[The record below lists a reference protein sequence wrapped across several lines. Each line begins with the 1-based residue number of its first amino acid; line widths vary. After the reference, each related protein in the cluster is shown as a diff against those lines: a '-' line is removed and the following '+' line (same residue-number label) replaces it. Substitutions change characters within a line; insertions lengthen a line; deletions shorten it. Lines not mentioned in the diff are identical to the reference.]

1 MMRLRPPFLRATLGV
16 KLALVLLG
24 IVIGALGVVYLMVV
38 PRLDSRIADS
48 RIRSLEQAT
57 PSIVAEFWE
66 TNIFQLQE
74 RVEFAAASL
83 DARVVVFRRLGDE
96 GLTSFVDSRQVRG
109 SDIADD
115 PVALEAARTW
125 TRQTGRVER
134 DGVEY
139 AEVATPLGM
148 ELVVLVSAPLD
159 DALAGVQLVKR
170 SLVVAGLVALLA
182 AAVAAYLAA
191 YGLTRRIR
199 RLETAARR
207 IAAGDFA
214 VPIDAGG
221 EDEVAELAREF
232 DAMRE
237 RLADLDRVRSE
248 FIANA
253 SHELRTPLF
262 SLGGFLELIADEEM
276 DEETRQEFLQ
286 ETRAQVQR
294 LTRLATDLL
303 DLSRLDA
310 GQLVVERG
318 EVDLALAARNL
329 LDEFRVVADA
339 TGHPLSLTAPLAA
352 AATGDHERIVQ
363 IGRALVENALRHT
376 PPGTSVEVSAVQG
389 DGEAS
394 LVVRDTGP
402 GIPPEDQGRVF
413 QRFYRAGGGKASG
426 SGLGL
431 AIAAELAAKMG
442 GSLTLVARP
451 EETVFTL
458 TLPTGEAAAFPR
470 ENDTPSRE
478 LASAPPAPPR

>member
-1 MMRLRPPFLRATLGV
+1 MPRRPSFLRLTLGV

-24 IVIGALGVVYLMVV
+24 VVTGALAVVYLMVV

-48 RIRSLEQAT
+48 RIKSLQQAA
-57 PSIVAEFWE
+57 PPFLDRFRDASEY
-66 TNIFQLQE
+66 QLPD
-74 RVEFAAASL
+74 RVTLAAASL
-83 DARVVVFRRLGDE
+83 DARVVVFQHLGGE
-96 GLTSFVDSRQVRG
+96 TIVSAVDSRQVSG
-109 SDIADD
+109 SDIVADT
-115 PVALEAARTW
+115 VAREAASTGA
-125 TRQTGRVER
+125 RQTGRVER

-139 AEVATPLGM
+139 AEVATPLG
-148 ELVVLVSAPLD
+148 EDRIVLFSAPLD
-159 DALAGVQLVKR
+159 DALSDVQLVKR

-182 AAVAAYLAA
+182 AAVAAYVAA

-214 VPIDAGG
+214 VPIDTGG

-232 DAMRE
+232 DTMRE

-262 SLGGFLELIADEEM
+262 SLSGFLELIADEEM
-276 DEETRQEFLQ
+276 DEETRQEFLR

-303 DLSRLDA
+303 GLSRLDA

-318 EVDLALAARNL
+318 DVDLALAARNL
-329 LDEFRVVADA
+329 LDEFRLVAD
-339 TGHPLSLTAPLAA
+339 TSGHPLSLTSPVAVP
-352 AATGDHERIVQ
+352 ATGDHERIVQ

-376 PPGTSVEVSAVQG
+376 PPGTPVELSAVG
-389 DGEAS
+389 NGETAS
-394 LVVRDTGP
+394 LLVRDAGP
-402 GIPPEDQGRVF
+402 GIPPEDKGRVF

-442 GSLTLVARP
+442 GSLTVASQP
-451 EETVFTL
+451 GETTFTL
-458 TLPTGEAAAFPR
+458 TLPAGEATAFPR
-470 ENDTPSRE
+470 GNGAPARE
-478 LASAPPAPPR
+478 LATPPR

>member
-1 MMRLRPPFLRATLGV
+1 MPRRPSFLRLTLGV

-24 IVIGALGVVYLMVV
+24 VVTGALAVVYLMVV

-48 RIRSLEQAT
+48 RIKSLQQAA
-57 PSIVAEFWE
+57 PPFLDRFRDASEY
-66 TNIFQLQE
+66 QLPE
-74 RVEFAAASL
+74 RVTVAAASL
-83 DARVVVFRRLGDE
+83 DARVVVFQHLDGE
-96 GLTSFVDSRQVRG
+96 TIVSAADSRQVSG
-109 SDIADD
+109 SDIVAD
-115 PVALEAARTW
+115 PVAREAASTG

-139 AEVATPLGM
+139 AEVATPLG
-148 ELVVLVSAPLD
+148 EDRVVLFSAPLD
-159 DALAGVQLVKR
+159 DARSDVQLVKR

-182 AAVAAYLAA
+182 AAFAAYVAA

-214 VPIDAGG
+214 VPIDTGG

-232 DAMRE
+232 DTMRE

-262 SLGGFLELIADEEM
+262 SLSGFLELIADEEM
-276 DEETRQEFLQ
+276 DEETRQEFLR

-303 DLSRLDA
+303 GLSRLDA

-318 EVDLALAARNL
+318 DVDLALAARNL
-329 LDEFRVVADA
+329 LDEFRLVAD
-339 TGHPLSLTAPLAA
+339 TSGHPLSLTAPVAVP
-352 AATGDHERIVQ
+352 ATGDHERIVQ

-376 PPGTSVEVSAVQG
+376 PPGTPVELSAVSHG
-389 DGEAS
+389 DTAS
-394 LVVRDTGP
+394 FLVRDAGP
-402 GIPPEDQGRVF
+402 GIPPEEQGRVF

-442 GSLTLVARP
+442 GSLTVASQP
-451 EETVFTL
+451 GETTFTL
-458 TLPTGEAAAFPR
+458 TLPAGAATAFPR
-470 ENDTPSRE
+470 GNGVPARE
-478 LASAPPAPPR
+478 LATPPR

>member
-1 MMRLRPPFLRATLGV
+1 MRRPPLLRATLAV

-24 IVIGALGVVYLMVV
+24 VVIGALGIVYLMVV
-38 PRLDSRIADS
+38 PRLDSRIADA
-48 RIRSLEQAT
+48 RIRSLEQAA
-57 PSIVAEFWE
+57 PSVLAEFRDA
-66 TNIFQLQE
+66 TGYQLTD
-74 RVEFAAASL
+74 RVDFAAASL
-83 DARVVVFRRLGDE
+83 DARVVIFQRLGGE
-96 GLTSFVDSRQVRG
+96 AITSLVDSRQVSG
-109 SDIADD
+109 SDIVAD
-115 PVALEAARTW
+115 PVAREAASTG

-139 AEVATPLGM
+139 AEVATQLGP
-148 ELVVLVSAPLD
+148 ELVVLFSAPLD
-159 DALAGVQLVKR
+159 DALADVQLVKR

-214 VPIDAGG
+214 VPIEADG

-232 DAMRE
+232 GTMRQ
-237 RLADLDRVRSE
+237 RLADLERVRSE

-318 EVDLALAARNL
+318 DVDLALAARNL

-339 TGHPLSLTAPLAA
+339 SGHPLAVTAPVAV

-376 PPGTSVEVSAVQG
+376 PPGTSVEVSAVRG
-389 DGEAS
+389 DGEAR

-402 GIPPEDQGRVF
+402 GIPEGDHGRVF

-442 GSLTLVARP
+442 GSLTVESRP
-451 EETVFTL
+451 GETIFTL
-458 TLPTGEAAAFPR
+458 TLPSVSPSEFSRGNGA
-470 ENDTPSRE
+470 PSRE
-478 LASAPPAPPR
+478 LAAPR

>member
-1 MMRLRPPFLRATLGV
+1 MPRRPSFLRLTLGV

-24 IVIGALGVVYLMVV
+24 VVTGALGVVYLMVV

-48 RIRSLEQAT
+48 RIQSLEQAA
-57 PSIVAEFWE
+57 PPVLREFRDARGFE
-66 TNIFQLQE
+66 LTE

-83 DARVVVFRRLGDE
+83 DARVVVFQRLGGE
-96 GLTSFVDSRQVRG
+96 AIASLEDSRQVSG
-109 SDIADD
+109 SDIVAD
-115 PVALEAARTW
+115 PVAREAASTGA
-125 TRQTGRVER
+125 RQTGRVER

-139 AEVATPLGM
+139 AEVATPLGV
-148 ELVVLVSAPLD
+148 ELVVLFSAPLD
-159 DALAGVQLVKR
+159 DALADVQLVKR

-182 AAVAAYLAA
+182 AAVVAYLAG

-214 VPIDAGG
+214 VPIDTGG

-262 SLGGFLELIADEEM
+262 SLSGFLELIADEEM

-286 ETRAQVQR
+286 ETRTQVQR

-303 DLSRLDA
+303 GLSRLDA

-318 EVDLALAARNL
+318 DVDLALAARNL
-329 LDEFRVVADA
+329 LDEFRLVAD
-339 TGHPLSLTAPLAA
+339 TSGHPLSLTAPVAV

-376 PPGTSVEVSAVQG
+376 PPGTPVELSAVN
-389 DGEAS
+389 DGETAS
-394 LVVRDTGP
+394 LVVRDAGP
-402 GIPPEDQGRVF
+402 GIPPEDHGRVF

-442 GSLTLVARP
+442 GSLTVTSRP
-451 EETVFTL
+451 GETTFTL
-458 TLPTGEAAAFPR
+458 TLPAGEPTAFPR
-470 ENDTPSRE
+470 GNGAPARE
-478 LASAPPAPPR
+478 LATRPR